1 VFSSLD
7 DFYRSANDTG
17 ANRFAESYEL
27 RYSLRKD
34 GEFPYAEV
42 GALQLGLFAQDKWNV
57 NNNLVLTVGLRADL
71 PIFENIF
78 NSNTVAD
85 ALTYRNGTRIN
96 TGKGPKTS
104 ILWSPRIGYNWDVTG
119 NKSTQL
125 RGGVGIFAGPPPFV
139 WISNQASN
147 NGIDFGSFRRSGS
160 DSVLFNPDVNAYRE
174 DKPLTTYNLAITD
187 RDFKFPQVFRANF
200 AIDQRLPLGI
210 IATLEGIFSKDLNGV
225 YHQNIN
231 LPATGRPLVGAD
243 NRIRFDSSRIYGTV
257 RDDNGNVINSV
268 QRPNI
273 TDAILMT
280 NTSKGYTYNITL
292 QLQRNVANLYTMV
305 AYSYGNSQS
314 VNDGGSIA
322 QSIWRDRPVA
332 GDPNANV
339 TSYSNF
345 YQPHRVVAAAFY
357 RKEYAKFFATSLGFT
372 FEAANGGV
380 ASYTING
387 DLNNDGLS
395 INDLIYVPRN
405 QSEILLVPVT
415 GTSSSVPA
423 DTRTADEIWNQLN
436 NYITQDKYLSERR
449 GQYAERNGLLLPF
462 YKRLDLNITQDFFV
476 TAGGKRNTLRF
487 TADVF
492 NFGNLLN
499 KNWGIFQTTN
509 RAALLR
515 YEAWKPQVKMPAG
528 QSSASR
534 TSMPPSSFRLPK
546 RSRTVPAKVPVTRY
560 SWAYVIFSIKH
571 QTIV

>member
-1 VFSSLD
+1 
-7 DFYRSANDTG
+7 
-17 ANRFAESYEL
+17 
-27 RYSLRKD
+27 
-34 GEFPYAEV
+34 
-42 GALQLGLFAQDKWNV
+42 
-57 NNNLVLTVGLRADL
+57 
-71 PIFENIF
+71 
-78 NSNTVAD
+78 
-85 ALTYRNGTRIN
+85 
-96 TGKGPKTS
+96 
-104 ILWSPRIGYNWDVTG
+104 
-119 NKSTQL
+119 
-125 RGGVGIFAGPPPFV
+125 
-139 WISNQASN
+139 
-147 NGIDFGSFRRSGS
+147 
-160 DSVLFNPDVNAYRE
+160 
-174 DKPLTTYNLAITD
+174 LA
-187 RDFKFPQVFRANF
+187 
-200 AIDQRLPLGI
+200 
-210 IATLEGIFSKDLNGV
+210 
-225 YHQNIN
+225 
-231 LPATGRPLVGAD
+231 GAD
-243 NRIRFDSSRIYGTV
+243 NRIRFDSSRIWGPVSDTTG
-257 RDDNGNVINSV
+257 RSLNSTA
-268 QRPNI
+268 RPNI

-476 TAGGKRNTLRF
+476 MAGGKRNTLRF
-487 TADVF
+487 TADIF

-499 KNWGIFQTTN
+499 KNWGLFQTTN

-515 YEAWKPQVKMPAG
+515 YEGLETTGADAGRPKFSFPYLDAAKQTPLTETFQNSTGQNSRYQVQMG
-528 QSSASR
+528 
-534 TSMPPSSFRLPK
+534 
-546 RSRTVPAKVPVTRY
+546 VRY
-560 SWAYVIFSIKH
+560 IFN
-571 QTIV
+571 